1 MKTVFLTFL
10 LLLSNLNADEITRIE
25 SIVNDIT
32 KLRINYEKSQEEL
45 ASCAVSLK
53 DEKEKNSIL
62 IQELNSDTLSNKK
75 EIEYKKSIKNLESKI
90 KELEKIVKA
99 KENKNKINKKDT
111 TVCLNNQIKDKNVFP
126 KLQIKNEFLE
136 TENLESFQASS
147 FRVNKKATIYNSI
160 NGSKITEW
168 EENTSFTSNQKTKN
182 WIKITGF
189 FVEKVWQKAT
199 DEMWVKIEDT
209 KQRDK

>member
-1 MKTVFLTFL
+1 MKTVFLIFV

-45 ASCAVSLK
+45 SLCVVALK
-53 DEKEKNSIL
+53 DEKDKNSIL
-62 IQELNSDTLSNKK
+62 IQELNSDNSSDKK
-75 EIEYKKSIKNLESKI
+75 EINYRNRIKNLENKI
-90 KELEKIVKA
+90 KELENSLKTKEA
-99 KENKNKINKKDT
+99 KVVENKEQDT
-111 TVCLNNQIKDKNVFP
+111 ICLNNQIKDNNIFP
-126 KLQIKNEFLE
+126 KLQMKKEFLE
-136 TENLESFQASS
+136 DERLESFQASS
-147 FRVNKKATIYNSI
+147 FRVNKKTIVYDAI
-160 NGSKITEW
+160 NGKKIAEW

-199 DEMWVKIEDT
+199 DEMWLQIEDT